1 LKNPFENLLNMIKIL
16 LQEGK
21 CLISKK
27 MSLKHKWSNEINQFF
42 YSVIKLLTKNGIKQ
56 QKVNME

>member
-1 LKNPFENLLNMIKIL
+1 MIKIL